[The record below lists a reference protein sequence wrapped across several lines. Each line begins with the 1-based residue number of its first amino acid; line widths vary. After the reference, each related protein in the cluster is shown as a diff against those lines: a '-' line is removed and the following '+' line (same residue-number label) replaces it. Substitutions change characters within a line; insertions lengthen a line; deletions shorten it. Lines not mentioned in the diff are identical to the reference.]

1 MDDNDFYTMMSG
13 GHEVLNHMYD
23 QFQEEDDWTS
33 AVLGDEEDVIRQL
46 VG

>member
-1 MDDNDFYTMMSG
+1 MNDNDFYTMMSG

-23 QFQEEDDWTS
+23 QIQEEDDWTS
-33 AVLGDEEDVIRQL
+33 AVLGDEEEVIRQL

>member
-1 MDDNDFYTMMSG
+1 MNDNDFYTMLSD

-23 QFQEEDDWTS
+23 QIQEEDDWTS
-33 AVLGDEEDVIRQL
+33 SILGDEEEVIRQL